1 MLLQDGGMFLQH
13 GGISIQDDRVLAE
26 ERLALKVIIKR

>member
-1 MLLQDGGMFLQH
+1 MLLQHGGMLLQH

>member
-1 MLLQDGGMFLQH
+1 MLLQH
-13 GGISIQDDRVLAE
+13 GGISIQDDHVLAE